1 MSKKQSVF
9 SRLKALYSSNP
20 LMAWA
25 VGWVSFVPSF
35 VSLIVLNTLY
45 TDPSY
50 LGQIDFSS
58 ADFLVYY
65 TVVTSLLMGFAL
77 LPTTF
82 LAIFSGFAFGW
93 LSLPFL
99 VLGYTFATIIG
110 YQIGKKLDKGSLGF
124 LLANYPKAA
133 QVITDKKNKISQ
145 LIFFVRL
152 SPVIPFALS
161 NLLFSLLKIDLKKV
175 VWMGLWGMLPR
186 TLLAFTTGV
195 VGESLVGALEENSGS
210 RQWAVIALLLLLS
223 IWGIYR
229 FFKK

>member
-58 ADFLVYY
+58 ADFLFYY

>member
-35 VSLIVLNTLY
+35 VSLIVLNALY

-58 ADFLVYY
+58 KDFLFYY

-99 VLGYTFATIIG
+99 ILGYTFATIIG

-133 QVITDKKNKISQ
+133 QMITDKKNKISQ

>member
-110 YQIGKKLDKGSLGF
+110 YQVGKKLDKGSLGF

-133 QVITDKKNKISQ
+133 QMITDKKNKISQ

>member
-133 QVITDKKNKISQ
+133 QMITDKKNKISQ